1 MKPDTMVRELEYS
14 FITTSPLHV
23 GGERGVHP
31 SLVDLKVERR
41 VKIVEGKVREVV
53 VVPGSTIKGV
63 MRHTFE
69 DLLRLKV
76 LEKLSR
82 SSNRQS
88 GQPPPLFEVV
98 VEALSRVVEGLK
110 ELFGWRR
117 ENAVEFLARLLSREQ
132 QFLSEDTMALLLR
145 DRHSASQCVDVV
157 GGELKNRLAGV
168 KDNVVWKLAYMACA
182 TLPSLYPLVCDPT
195 SPSTSCIPDISL
207 VEVARDRSVAARF
220 LLNIALARKAPL
232 VVEVCPV
239 CLLFGAPGRSSPLRF
254 LDAEPDNLDLKVLP
268 LQTRVSIDRY
278 TLAAK
283 RGKLYTLEYVPA
295 GTIFKGKIRI
305 VTPLL
310 HPIYADNIDNL
321 LKYLL
326 KMAGERMIGGLKST
340 GMGLVYVEDPST
352 TNPAD
357 KLFDKFVELLKEAV
371 ESQRLQKVEDVIKE
385 KLVAYGLDKEDAEKT
400 VEAIKA
406 VFESHKKI
414 AEKLKRS

>member
-1 MKPDTMVRELEYS
+1 MKLDTLVRELEYS
-14 FITTSPLHV
+14 FVTISPLHV

-41 VKIVEGKVREVV
+41 VEIVDGRVREVV

-76 LEKLSR
+76 FEELSK
-82 SSNRQS
+82 SSAGQS
-88 GQPPPLFEVV
+88 GRPTPLLEVV
-98 VEALSRVVEGLK
+98 VEALSWVVEGLK
-110 ELFGWRR
+110 ELFGWGR
-117 ENAVEFLARLLSREQ
+117 EKAIEFLARLLSREQ

-145 DRHSASQCVDVV
+145 DGHTASQCVDLV
-157 GGELKNRLAGV
+157 GGELGNRLAGV
-168 KDNVVWKLAYMACA
+168 EGRVVRKLAYMVCA

-207 VEVARDRSVAARF
+207 VEVARDRGVAARF

-254 LDAEPDNLDLKVLP
+254 LDAKPDNLDLKVLP

-295 GTIFKGKIRI
+295 GTVFRGKIRV

-310 HPIYADNIDNL
+310 HPIYANNIDNL

-326 KMAGERMIGGLKST
+326 RMAGERMIGGLKST

-352 TNPAD
+352 TNPVD
-357 KLFDKFVELLKEAV
+357 ELFNRFVELLREAV
-371 ESQRLQKVEDVIKE
+371 KRKHLEQVKEVIEE

-400 VEAIKA
+400 VKAIDA
-406 VFESHKKI
+406 VFESYKKI
-414 AEKLKRS
+414 VEKLKRS